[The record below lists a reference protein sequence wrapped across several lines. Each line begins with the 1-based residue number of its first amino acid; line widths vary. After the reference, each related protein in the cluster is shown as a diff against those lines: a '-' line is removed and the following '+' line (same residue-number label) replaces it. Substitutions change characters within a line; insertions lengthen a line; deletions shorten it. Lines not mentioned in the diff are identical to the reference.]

1 MKPNK
6 DFRLSKSTKRV
17 LSFMLDS
24 NKRGHW
30 KNMMIQ
36 AEMAEKRAKLAKL
49 TTKTNQGDE

>member
-6 DFRLSKSTKRV
+6 DFKLSKSTKRV
-17 LSFMLDS
+17 LATLPTSM
-24 NKRGHW
+24 RGYW
-30 KNMMIQ
+30 KGMMIQ